1 MEDGMSNQRTAKMH
15 RAAMGQDGRVS
26 MYEIID
32 FMESAANA
40 LAKHGEEDAAFYF
53 QQVHEHLRR
62 NPQKGFKEEIGRILG
77 V

>member
-1 MEDGMSNQRTAKMH
+1 MNQRAAKSH

-26 MYEIID
+26 MFEIID
-32 FMESAANA
+32 FFEAATTA
-40 LAKHGEEDAAFYF
+40 LEKHGEEDAAFYF
-53 QQVHEHLRR
+53 GQVMEHLRR